1 MLSLRTFPSSISYVS
16 SYVLYSNPSVRL
28 YLISLASSP
37 HLSSGPHSYR
47 FSFERILPFV
57 FSDVRIGLLSTL
69 PMYIILSFAISF
81 ASSSTRLLPFRS
93 NWRFYTYDVEVDICP
108 YTASRT
114 PTWMILFALP
124 FYVRVCRA
132 RPTHDLSVP
141 VISWVLCSKF
151 YE

>member
-1 MLSLRTFPSSISYVS
+1 
-16 SYVLYSNPSVRL
+16 
-28 YLISLASSP
+28 
-37 HLSSGPHSYR
+37 
-47 FSFERILPFV
+47 
-57 FSDVRIGLLSTL
+57 
-69 PMYIILSFAISF
+69 MYIILSFAISF

-93 NWRFYTYDVEVDICP
+93 NWRFYTCYVEVDICP
-108 YTASRT
+108 YAASRT

-124 FYVRVCRA
+124 LYVRVCRA